1 MVKNIHNFRDFL
13 DFYCK
18 KNNENI
24 FFLSE
29 TKNEEI
35 SYNDLWII
43 MKNFNFFF
51 QKYNISSENKVLVL
65 LDNSLELLITF
76 LSSLYNSRIFVPI
89 NPNSGQNEIN
99 YIIKKTKPKLI
110 VTSRQFKKKVNKLK
124 SIKKFIIDKNI
135 IKNLLKKNFNFK
147 TERKIKKKNSISQ
160 ILFTSGSTGNPKGVV
175 LTEKSMLTN
184 LFDICEALNIK
195 KKNPKFLSIT
205 PLYHNNGQFIPT
217 LLPIILNGSTFTIS
231 PDISLLNFWPTCK
244 KFQINFSSVMATHIN
259 YFNTINKITKHS
271 IEALFCG
278 GAKLDK
284 QSQKRFEKKF
294 GIKVLC
300 NYGLTETSSIAS
312 TESLYKKK
320 YCYGSVGRVLKN
332 TKVKIKKNGSVD
344 GEILIK
350 GENLFK
356 NYYGDKHLTKSKFT
370 NKWFSTGDIGF
381 FDKKKNLHIKD
392 RLDNMIIV
400 SGENIYPSD
409 VENYTNNYKYI
420 SLGIVCSVPDKIT
433 QNKLIFLYEGE
444 KKIKYD
450 LFYKYLKPKVA
461 RHKIPKVIYHVNEI
475 GLNEIPKAPNKKIL
489 RNKIKNILKK
499 KLLKKS

>member
-300 NYGLTETSSIAS
+300 NYGLT
-312 TESLYKKK
+312 
-320 YCYGSVGRVLKN
+320 
-332 TKVKIKKNGSVD
+332 
-344 GEILIK
+344 
-350 GENLFK
+350 
-356 NYYGDKHLTKSKFT
+356 
-370 NKWFSTGDIGF
+370 
-381 FDKKKNLHIKD
+381 
-392 RLDNMIIV
+392 
-400 SGENIYPSD
+400 
-409 VENYTNNYKYI
+409 
-420 SLGIVCSVPDKIT
+420 
-433 QNKLIFLYEGE
+433 
-444 KKIKYD
+444 
-450 LFYKYLKPKVA
+450 
-461 RHKIPKVIYHVNEI
+461 
-475 GLNEIPKAPNKKIL
+475 
-489 RNKIKNILKK
+489 
-499 KLLKKS
+499 